1 MSNQRTQDPGVAD
14 KAGAM
19 ATTARDDA
27 KGVVGNAR
35 QEASNVASEAAAQA
49 HNLVDETRSA
59 LQTQARQGTD
69 RAAGALDQ
77 LGMRL
82 RALADGDVEGTG
94 DLRRYA
100 DQASE
105 RLRAAADRL
114 SSRGFDGLVDD
125 VQSFARRRPGV
136 FLAVAAGAGFAAGR
150 LFRSAQAAES
160 SSSTPSSTPT
170 PASPTAELP
179 GGDHPPTAVPVDPL
193 PGGGATVGPAVV
205 EPGGPR

>member
-1 MSNQRTQDPGVAD
+1 VTNQSTQDTGVVD
-14 KAGAM
+14 RAGAM
-19 ATTARDDA
+19 AATARDDA
-27 KGVVGNAR
+27 RGVVGDAR
-35 QEASNVASEAAAQA
+35 DEASNVASEAAAQA

-59 LQTQARQGTD
+59 LRTQARQGTD

-82 RALADGDVEGTG
+82 RALADGDAEQAG

-100 DQASE
+100 DRAGE
-105 RLRAAADRL
+105 RLQAAADRL
-114 SSRGFDGLVDD
+114 GSRGFDGVVDD

-160 SSSTPSSTPT
+160 SSPTAANAT
-170 PASPTAELP
+170 PAAQLP
-179 GGDHPPTAVPVDPL
+179 GGDQPPTAVPADPV
-193 PGGGATVGPAVV
+193 PGGGATAGPVATG
-205 EPGGPR
+205 PGGPR